1 MLVVTTLASYYLKFV
16 PAFFC
21 GAISIIISGF
31 ILTAG
36 FWIAIPLWIYLVAAG
51 IVLLT
56 FATKNELNENKQ
68 NLKEFWQNAKEN
80 LDL

>member
-1 MLVVTTLASYYLKFV
+1 MLVVTTLASYYLKFG